1 MERVNV
7 GIVGCGKISDTYF
20 EAGEQFDIL
29 RMAAC
34 ADIDLDRAEEKAEA
48 HGIPKACT
56 PDALASDPEIDVV
69 VNLTPPAVHAE
80 VMLQALE
87 AGKHA
92 YTEKPLAATA
102 EEGREIVEAA
112 RERGLRVGVAPDTFL
127 GGGLQT
133 CRDVIDEGRIGE
145 PIGATATW
153 TSPGH
158 ERWHPNPDLYYQ
170 KGGGPLFDMGPYY
183 LTALVFL
190 LGPVSGVAGGGGTT
204 FPTRTITSE
213 PRYGEEIDVEVP
225 THETGVVDFEDGAT
239 ASVTMSFD
247 VAESDLNGF
256 EVYGTEGTLKVSDP
270 NRFDGPVRV
279 HGADADD
286 GEWEEVPVTRGNTG
300 SHRGIGVADMAY
312 AIRTDEWSHRSNG
325 DLGYHVLEVMDG
337 LREAADRN
345 EYYDLVSTCEQPD
358 PLPEAFP
365 ETLE

>member
-7 GIVGCGKISDTYF
+7 GVVGCGKISDTYF
-20 EAGEQFDIL
+20 EAGDQFDVL
-29 RMAAC
+29 RIVAC
-34 ADIDLDRAEEKAEA
+34 ADIDAERAEEKAERY
-48 HGIPKACT
+48 GIPKACST
-56 PDALASDPEIDVV
+56 DDLLSDPEIDVV
-69 VNLTPPAVHAE
+69 VNLTPPTVHAD
-80 VMLQALE
+80 VLLQALE

-92 YTEKPLAATA
+92 YTEKPLAASR

-112 RERGLRVGVAPDTFL
+112 AERGLRLGVAPDTFL
-127 GGGLQT
+127 GGGVQT
-133 CRDVIDEGRIGE
+133 CRDVIEEGRIGD
-145 PIGATATW
+145 PIGATASW

-170 KGGGPLFDMGPYY
+170 RGGGPLFDMGPYY

-225 THETGVVDFEDGAT
+225 THETGVVDFESGASAT
-239 ASVTMSFD
+239 LTMSFD
-247 VAESDLNGF
+247 VWATDLDGF
-256 EVYGTEGTLKVSDP
+256 EVYGTEGTLKVSNP

-279 HGADADD
+279 HESDMDD

-300 SHRGIGVADMAY
+300 RHRGIGVVDMAY
-312 AIRTDEWSHRSNG
+312 AIRTDGWSHRSNG

-337 LREAADRN
+337 LRESADRDG
-345 EYYDLVSTCEQPD
+345 YYRLESTCDQPQ

-365 ETLE
+365 ERLE